1 MTAPLFVVAWT
12 IRRPC
17 QIHLTIFAT
26 PNQPPSPAEMRADT
40 QILSAVPPY
49 EGTMSLTKNAAAT
62 LTFLALS
69 VGLAACA
76 GPDASI
82 VDARA
87 DVVGSEVEA
96 SPRDAERDSA
106 LHAGGGGVK
115 VEIDVPRGLFRQ
127 GKDVIVNVWNEKQ
140 MGLLERNAGCV
151 ASMDA
156 SGTEK
161 IICPPGVTYEKPTP
175 ETFTLAYDAL
185 ASKVVLDLKSVG
197 VGERYDIGIGG
208 TAADGCNHT
217 AAGVRGVA
225 TPTIELKDV
234 SFHSTLLACLAP

>member
-1 MTAPLFVVAWT
+1 LREPRSIELDVA
-12 IRRPC
+12 
-17 QIHLTIFAT
+17 
-26 PNQPPSPAEMRADT
+26 
-40 QILSAVPPY
+40 QILSAEPPY
-49 EGTMSLTKNAAAT
+49 EGTMSLLENAAAT
-62 LTFLALS
+62 LTLLALS

-76 GPDASI
+76 GQDAPIS
-82 VDARA
+82 DARA

-96 SPRDAERDSA
+96 RPQDAERDSA
-106 LHAGGGGVK
+106 LHVSGGGGVK

-127 GKDVIVNVWNEKQ
+127 GKDVTVNVWNEKQ
-140 MGLLERNAGCV
+140 MALLERNAGCV

-156 SGTEK
+156 SGKEN
-161 IICPPGVTYEKPTP
+161 ILCPSGVTYVKPTP

-185 ASKVVLDLKSVG
+185 ASTVVLDLKSVG

-208 TAADGCNHT
+208 TAADGCNNT

-234 SFHSTLLACLAP
+234 SFHSTLLACVAP